1 MPMNAPPD
9 SAFRGPCERAPDSAA
24 GHPPDANP
32 VVAEILSFLLQMGRA
47 MPAEIQAATDELG
60 MGQAPDVGDGAL
72 LRAIMESAQA
82 FSATLRATPSA
93 GAWMTRAQMLQSVRS
108 LFAALRAAPRP
119 DIEAA
124 RVHFGSAPEEAF
136 TDAEHAVAQAAHAAA
151 VTICLGA
158 LTRLAARQGEPTPR
172 PDA

>member
-1 MPMNAPPD
+1 MPMNASPN
-9 SAFRGPCERAPDSAA
+9 AFQVPYEHAPGPGAS
-24 GHPPDANP
+24 HPPDANP

-47 MPAEIQAATDELG
+47 MPAEIQAVADELG
-60 MGQAPDVGDGAL
+60 VGRAPDVGDGAL
-72 LRAIMESAQA
+72 LQGIIESAQA

-93 GAWMTRAQMLQSVRS
+93 GVWMTRAQMLQSVRS

-119 DIEAA
+119 DIETA

-136 TDAEHAVAQAAHAAA
+136 TDAEHTVAQAAHTAA

-158 LTRLAARQGEPTPR
+158 LIRLAALHGEPAPR

>member
-1 MPMNAPPD
+1 MPMNASPN
-9 SAFRGPCERAPDSAA
+9 AFQVPYEYAPGPGAS
-24 GHPPDANP
+24 HPPDANP

-47 MPAEIQAATDELG
+47 MPAEIQAAVDELG
-60 MGQAPDVGDGAL
+60 VGRAPDVGDGAL
-72 LRAIMESAQA
+72 LQAIMESAQA

-93 GAWMTRAQMLQSVRS
+93 GVWMTRAQMLQSVRS

-119 DIEAA
+119 DIETA

-136 TDAEHAVAQAAHAAA
+136 TDAEYTVAQAAHAAA

-158 LTRLAARQGEPTPR
+158 LTRLAALHGEPAPR

>member
-1 MPMNAPPD
+1 MPMNASRD
-9 SAFRGPCERAPDSAA
+9 SAFRVPNEHASAPVM
-24 GHPPDANP
+24 GHSSDANP
-32 VVAEILSFLLQMGRA
+32 VVSEILSFLLQMGRA
-47 MPAEIQAATDELG
+47 TPAEIQAAADELG
-60 MGQAPDVGDGAL
+60 MGRVPDVGDDAL
-72 LRAIMESAQA
+72 LRAIVESAQA

-93 GAWMTRAQMLQSVRS
+93 GAWMTRAQLLQPVRS